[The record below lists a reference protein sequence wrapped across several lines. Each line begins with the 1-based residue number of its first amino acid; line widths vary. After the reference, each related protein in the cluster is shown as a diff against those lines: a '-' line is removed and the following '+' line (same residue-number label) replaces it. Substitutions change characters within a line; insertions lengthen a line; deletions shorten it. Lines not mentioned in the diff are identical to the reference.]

1 MRHCIHTRARPNDK
15 DLFFHSSGV
24 KDGKFTKLRI
34 GDEVEY
40 QAWLFLEG
48 AGGDS
53 WNELLEVSLQATGAD
68 GIVKSNATAKLMAL
82 VQDQQYVCVSSA
94 ICAERWRRK
103 HRTFPDFCLR
113 GR

>member
-1 MRHCIHTRARPNDK
+1 M
-15 DLFFHSSGV
+15 
-24 KDGKFTKLRI
+24 RI

-68 GIVKSNATAKLMAL
+68 GIVKNNASAKLIAL
-82 VQDQQYVCVSSA
+82 VQDMASLAQSSSWWA
-94 ICAERWRRK
+94 
-103 HRTFPDFCLR
+103 
-113 GR
+113 